1 MSLGPLL
8 VGAAENPKR
17 RLLSREI
24 WAIKM
29 EEGDEREQCIA
40 RWAALGLRRE
50 LCEAA
55 AAVGWSAPTLIQ
67 RRAIPLALAPRDV
80 IGLAET
86 GSGKTGAFAL
96 PLLHSLLLAPQR
108 LFAVVLA
115 PTRELAYQ
123 IHEVFEALGRAI
135 GLSAACVVGG
145 IDMMA
150 QALALAKRPHVIV
163 ATPGRLVDH
172 LEHTKG
178 FSLRATKRLVID
190 EADRMLSMDF
200 EEELDK
206 LLLAMPAAADGRATF
221 LFSATMTSKVAKLQR
236 ASLHRP
242 AKVDAKPAAGEKEAG
257 DGADGGRDAAAGGE
271 PRPAAADGEGEGSA
285 KFVMPQGLVQQ
296 YLFLPAKHKDCYLV
310 HTLNEFEG
318 QPTLVFASTCAGAQ
332 RLALL
337 LRGLGL
343 GAGCLHGKMSQPKR
357 LGALNAFKAAQRAG
371 GAAGAG
377 AGGGGGGGRGGGGG
391 GGRQRGK

>member
-1 MSLGPLL
+1 MSE
-8 VGAAENPKR
+8 AE
-17 RLLSREI
+17 
-24 WAIKM
+24 
-29 EEGDEREQCIA
+29 GERDQCIA

-55 AAVGWSAPTLIQ
+55 AAVGWTAPTLIQ

-135 GLSAACVVGG
+135 GLSAACIVGG

-221 LFSATMTSKVAKLQR
+221 LFSATM
-236 ASLHRP
+236 
-242 AKVDAKPAAGEKEAG
+242 
-257 DGADGGRDAAAGGE
+257 
-271 PRPAAADGEGEGSA
+271 
-285 KFVMPQGLVQQ
+285 
-296 YLFLPAKHKDCYLV
+296 
-310 HTLNEFEG
+310 
-318 QPTLVFASTCAGAQ
+318 
-332 RLALL
+332 
-337 LRGLGL
+337 
-343 GAGCLHGKMSQPKR
+343 
-357 LGALNAFKAAQRAG
+357 
-371 GAAGAG
+371 
-377 AGGGGGGGRGGGGG
+377 
-391 GGRQRGK
+391 